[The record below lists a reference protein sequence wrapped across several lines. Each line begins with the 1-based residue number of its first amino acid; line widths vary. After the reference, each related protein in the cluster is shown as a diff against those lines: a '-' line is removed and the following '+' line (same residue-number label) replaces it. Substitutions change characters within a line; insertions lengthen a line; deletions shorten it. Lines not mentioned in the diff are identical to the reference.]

1 MLVNVIWLKISTGRR
16 QTSWLCTRV
25 AEELNSGL
33 PRTNPASGQSGNWT
47 ANSRCQVRR
56 PNRSDTLLPPS
67 IPSSPRPPSAA
78 FCVLLQLGPLS
89 ISPFP
94 IQFIHA
100 FVTVNLVLYLVFLE
114 CNQADCL
121 LARAPHSCCWTGT
134 RAKCWRHRVC
144 VNWLFCQ
151 VRINSMK
158 SSWKLERHPPLT
170 TVVAVLL
177 IATHILS
184 KLPPSSP
191 GYCPWVVCMG
201 KTSFSDGA
209 WLRAGVMV

>member
-1 MLVNVIWLKISTGRR
+1 MV
-16 QTSWLCTRV
+16 RV
-25 AEELNSGL
+25 GIE
-33 PRTNPASGQSGNWT
+33 PRTPDVKSGALT
-47 ANSRCQVRR
+47 AR
-56 PNRSDTLLPPS
+56 PRYLLLQFPPLPVLLPL
-67 IPSSPRPPSAA
+67 PSASSYSSDR
-78 FCVLLQLGPLS
+78 LLY
-89 ISPFP
+89 SPFP
-94 IQFIHA
+94 IQFIHS
-100 FVTVNLVLYLVFLE
+100 FVIVNLVLYLVFLE

-144 VNWLFCQ
+144 VNRLFCQ

-158 SSWKLERHPPLT
+158 SSWKLDRRPPLI

-177 IATHILS
+177 IASHILS

-191 GYCPWVVCMG
+191 GYCPWVVCLG
-201 KTSFSDGA
+201 KTSFSDDA